1 MYCTIS
7 PLCTFR
13 LRFDDMYEFR
23 YSMHVC
29 SERFIVQ
36 IRFPILTAL
45 RTLIAYSSLYTI
57 SKDKPG
63 RYDTPDESSRWSK
76 A

>member
-1 MYCTIS
+1 
-7 PLCTFR
+7 
-13 LRFDDMYEFR
+13 
-23 YSMHVC
+23 MHVC